1 MDINEVKKEVLKCN
15 EEIHDIYAPYH
26 TQSVPY
32 QCRKATRKYILK
44 FILKQLEANDV
55 CLRNKKVLE
64 IGCGTGTFAAF
75 FQEQGANYEGMDI
88 SSEMLKF
95 ARINHPSVSFYKS
108 SLEDFSRSN
117 PDQYDVIISSSFLHH
132 LVNIE
137 EGVEQIK
144 SMLRPGGVYIAV
156 HEMIEH
162 RQTKLEIFDEELSYL
177 WGYNG
182 YASVNFIDRLKRF
195 IGIYN
200 PFTLF
205 TAGMKTIIK
214 KLLRWEDKAANRTS
228 PGESSINY
236 LDYQLNFNFNLAE
249 NKNLLKCGV
258 VIPYCYYNFIELRH
272 ISKISNHHCYI
283 AKREM

>member
-1 MDINEVKKEVLKCN
+1 M
-15 EEIHDIYAPYH
+15 
-26 TQSVPY
+26 
-32 QCRKATRKYILK
+32 
-44 FILKQLEANDV
+44 KQLEANGV
-55 CLRNKKVLE
+55 CLRDKKVLE

-75 FQEQGANYEGMDI
+75 FQEQGASYEGIDI

-95 ARINHPSVSFYKS
+95 ARINHPGVSFYKS

-144 SMLRPGGVYIAV
+144 NMLCPGGVYIAV

-177 WGYNG
+177 RGYNG
-182 YASVNFIDRLKRF
+182 YASVSFLDRLKRF

-200 PFTLF
+200 PFTLL
-205 TAGMKTIIK
+205 TAGLKTIIK
-214 KLLRWEDKAANRTS
+214 KMLRWQGKAVDRT
-228 PGESSINY
+228 PRDESSINY
-236 LDYQLNFNFNLAE
+236 VDYQLNFNFNLAE
-249 NKNLLKCGV
+249 NKNLLRCGV

-272 ISKISNHHCYI
+272 ISNICNHHCYI